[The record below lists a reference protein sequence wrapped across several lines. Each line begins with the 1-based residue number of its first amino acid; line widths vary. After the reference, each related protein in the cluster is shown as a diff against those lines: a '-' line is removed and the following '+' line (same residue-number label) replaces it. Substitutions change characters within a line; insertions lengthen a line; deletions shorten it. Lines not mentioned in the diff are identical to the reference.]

1 MMNFSRRVKNL
12 EERLGMEQ
20 ERFILIITS
29 ADPEE
34 FPEDSSFKEHE
45 ILPGVLCF
53 VYGKPLSNE
62 ELAELRA
69 KYASEGKAI
78 ARE

>member
-1 MMNFSRRVKNL
+1 MKNFKQRVGRL
-12 EERLGMEQ
+12 EKKLGTKDDRL
-20 ERFILIITS
+20 ILIITC

-34 FPEDSSFKEHE
+34 FPEDSNFKKDE

-62 ELAELRA
+62 ERTQLQAEYADRA
-69 KYASEGKAI
+69 AEVKP
-78 ARE
+78 